1 MIQIYVSASAQ
12 RAQSMLIPVSSEETM
27 DRVISY
33 LDYSRLIKQYI
44 APFHIEDPEAALKYA
59 YSIAL
64 GGDAPAPTGDKQRQI
79 ALEVVRDIA
88 LASKDN
94 RRKLLGSIARDG
106 SVKVS
111 FLLWASNNQLIQYSP
126 ASFKRTC
133 RY

>member
-1 MIQIYVSASAQ
+1 
-12 RAQSMLIPVSSEETM
+12 M
-27 DRVISY
+27 DRTIFY

-64 GGDAPAPTGDKQRQI
+64 GGDAPAPTGDKQKQI

-106 SVKVS
+106 SVKVGS
-111 FLLWASNNQLIQYSP
+111 SLQLLETQLIFSLASSKPTFRYSSWQ
-126 ASFKRTC
+126 AIKTI
-133 RY
+133 YDK

>member
-1 MIQIYVSASAQ
+1 MTLTYVSVFVQCAQ
-12 RAQSMLIPVSSEETM
+12 RMLISVSSEETM

-111 FLLWASNNQLIQYSP
+111 LLLRVPTSS
-126 ASFKRTC
+126 
-133 RY
+133 

>member
-1 MIQIYVSASAQ
+1 
-12 RAQSMLIPVSSEETM
+12 MLINSVI
-27 DRVISY
+27 RRNNVISY

-64 GGDAPAPTGDKQRQI
+64 GGDAPAPTGDKQKQI

-111 FLLWASNNQLIQYSP
+111 CRSLVAEHQLTQSSP
-126 ASFKRTC
+126 ASFKRTY
-133 RY
+133 RYSN